1 MGNYLGFK
9 IKYVFNEDKPQ
20 SVFILAM
27 VDDFEKKYKAL
38 EIPYPK
44 DTAQAEIATEEA
56 KQKAAYEKF
65 VTESKTRAEGLGA
78 ELAKVT
84 LTSQKIFAKF
94 YKINP
99 LFEP

>member
-1 MGNYLGFK
+1 
-9 IKYVFNEDKPQ
+9 
-20 SVFILAM
+20 M

-84 LTSQKIFAKF
+84 LMSHKIFKQILQN
-94 YKINP
+94 KP
-99 LFEP
+99 LLEP